1 MALLTAAQQLE
12 EVQTAISAL
21 LAGGQ
26 QVELDGQRVTMANLE
41 ALTARENILI
51 QRKARE
57 DRGTRGVNLSVGV
70 QRR

>member
-57 DRGTRGVNLSVGV
+57 DRGTRGVSLSVGV